1 MSSALST
8 DQYREQIWA
17 ELAKVARPDS
27 RFHWDFSSFICDFI
41 GSEKCSDRVLELDAL
56 THRGDRQVFIT
67 PDNCLEDLRYKLIQ
81 RGIPFVMTTYG
92 IVRGFYRL
100 DPATIPV
107 SDHHYAATLDGFD
120 RYAVAMPLAELQ
132 KGNKFSL
139 LVTGGSAVSNNGV
152 RFGKGHGYFD
162 FEWAVLSELGLTD
175 SSSVVADVVHEGGE
189 LIEVQRIDTVGR
201 AERQA
206 HTVQADG
213 VVFTAFAQHCECS
226 TTGREEVFGM
236 DFDEVQGGL
245 LCEQRRVMGVPPAD
259 AHSGHGRR
267 RGRCRHGGL

>member
-27 RFHWDFSSFICDFI
+27 RFHWDFSSFICDFF

-56 THRGDRQVFIT
+56 KNRGNRQVFIT

-92 IVRGFYRL
+92 IVRGFYHL
-100 DPATIPV
+100 DPSTIPA

-132 KGNKFSL
+132 KGEKFAL

-175 SSSVVADVVHEGGE
+175 SSSVVADVVHDCQFVNEVMPAEKHDVVVDWVVTPTQAMHIDQSSRQSGRVFWE
-189 LIEVQRIDTVGR
+189 LVPGTEFEHLGIVAELR
-201 AERQA
+201 AIQNL
-206 HTVQADG
+206 G
-213 VVFTAFAQHCECS
+213 P
-226 TTGREEVFGM
+226 
-236 DFDEVQGGL
+236 L
-245 LCEQRRVMGVPPAD
+245 
-259 AHSGHGRR
+259 
-267 RGRCRHGGL
+267 